1 MKILFRG
8 QQFRLDD
15 LIAVRDTFNE
25 IQPAIDAAAVAQ
37 AWFTDAMAV
46 TVPVTDALFTNL
58 VAVVQGT
65 KTAEEAFASF
75 LQSVAKMLMDV
86 ATQMIAT
93 YMAIGRCACVGG
105 MGNDGG
111 SHRLEGVQP
120 SAVMVK
126 AGYPWK
132 LKLRRRR
139 ICFWSYSRSYWRRR
153 RV

>member
-1 MKILFRG
+1 
-8 QQFRLDD
+8 
-15 LIAVRDTFNE
+15 
-25 IQPAIDAAAVAQ
+25 
-37 AWFTDAMAV
+37 MAV

-93 YMAIGRCACVGG
+93 YMAIGLARAFAG

-111 SHRLEGVQP
+111 SHRLEGVP
-120 SAVMVK
+120 ASPAVK
-126 AGYPWK
+126 AGYPGNLNYAEGGLFPVLLALLLAK
-132 LKLRRRR
+132 AESLSTSFLKARCVKAWRVTRVVLADLLL
-139 ICFWSYSRSYWRRR
+139 SRDRSIWNVR
-153 RV
+153 